1 MSLETQLEDKHEHVQ
16 LLQAKFKDDSS
27 LARMRNNNL
36 EHARRTIS
44 QLQNDLMLREE
55 RLQAI
60 EREIKGREADERAVY
75 MA

>member
-36 EHARRTIS
+36 EHARRTIN
-44 QLQNDLMLREE
+44 QLQNDLMVREE
-55 RLQAI
+55 RL
-60 EREIKGREADERAVY
+60 
-75 MA
+75 

>member
-1 MSLETQLEDKHEHVQ
+1 
-16 LLQAKFKDDSS
+16 
-27 LARMRNNNL
+27 MRNNNL

-55 RLQAI
+55 RLQTI

>member
-27 LARMRNNNL
+27 LGQMRINNL

-44 QLQNDLMLREE
+44 QLQNDLMLRGEG
-55 RLQAI
+55 LQEI
-60 EREIKGREADERAVY
+60 EREIKGR
-75 MA
+75 

>member
-55 RLQAI
+55 RL
-60 EREIKGREADERAVY
+60 
-75 MA
+75 